1 MTQSFNNRTVDQ
13 VSLTLARRQVGLR
26 HNLIEPLEKT
36 AEGNWLSDVGD
47 QFRGWFNKRNP
58 VAQKAMIGAGL
69 GGAMGLG
76 SGLLGDDE
84 RGEKRPWR
92 DALTGALAGGALG
105 GGIGML
111 NTKDRE
117 SLLDTSG
124 VTTPTDPEA
133 IEKMQEKIKNF
144 KELQSQTE
152 KPWLLN
158 QANRLGE
165 AAQNVGERA
174 LSGTGALMAEHP
186 VATGAGVLGAANIGE
201 GLRRSHQMRNISP
214 AQMQRVAEYM
224 SESPANL
231 KQVEDQF
238 KAVLQKLP
246 SGTVANTPAL
256 QKRRLTEIMTLLRTD
271 EGRKALLKRS
281 PIAPQLMQS
290 LKPITGIKRQ
300 PMTYLQSLN
309 QTAARTKRNPLSWN
323 PATWLGAPGKAMSHG
338 PKSYPR
344 ALHAPG
350 RLLKKPKVAIPAA
363 ILSLLGVVGV
373 DDYWKRNNAEQK
385 IKNFQWNDGGV
396 KPSP

>member
-1 MTQSFNNRTVDQ
+1 
-13 VSLTLARRQVGLR
+13 
-26 HNLIEPLEKT
+26 
-36 AEGNWLSDVGD
+36 
-47 QFRGWFNKRNP
+47 
-58 VAQKAMIGAGL
+58 
-69 GGAMGLG
+69 
-76 SGLLGDDE
+76 
-84 RGEKRPWR
+84 
-92 DALTGALAGGALG
+92 
-105 GGIGML
+105 
-111 NTKDRE
+111 
-117 SLLDTSG
+117 
-124 VTTPTDPEA
+124 
-133 IEKMQEKIKNF
+133 
-144 KELQSQTE
+144 
-152 KPWLLN
+152 
-158 QANRLGE
+158 
-165 AAQNVGERA
+165 
-174 LSGTGALMAEHP
+174 
-186 VATGAGVLGAANIGE
+186 
-201 GLRRSHQMRNISP
+201 
-214 AQMQRVAEYM
+214 M

-300 PMTYLQSLN
+300 PITYLQSLK
-309 QTAARTKRNPLSWN
+309 QTAARSKRNPLSWN